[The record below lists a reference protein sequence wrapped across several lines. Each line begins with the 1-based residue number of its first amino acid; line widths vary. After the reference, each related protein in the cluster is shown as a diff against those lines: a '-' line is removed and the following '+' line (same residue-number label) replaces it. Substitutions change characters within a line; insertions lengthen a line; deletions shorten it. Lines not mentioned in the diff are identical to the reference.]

1 MKIAEI
7 NLNYPCHLKAQSM
20 FSSGAANAKAEM
32 HIKSRVVLFADDRP
46 SIRGLIRNDGNKR
59 DMELYGKIYEQ
70 GCVNL

>member
-1 MKIAEI
+1 
-7 NLNYPCHLKAQSM
+7 M